1 MRQRIFDFLYPNAVE
16 VERASPFDV
25 KTGQTLS
32 GLEVRIPR
40 PVWCSVRGRL
50 TGALP
55 KDLANI
61 SVHFTRN
68 VGMLDDFGS
77 AGSKVNPDGTFEGDA
92 QPGRHRLAVWEMAPP
107 KPNGY
112 TRLIRKFASVQITVG
127 DEDVEGIEVH
137 IDPLVSTSVG
147 VTVED

>member
-1 MRQRIFDFLYPNAVE
+1 
-16 VERASPFDV
+16 
-25 KTGQTLS
+25 
-32 GLEVRIPR
+32 
-40 PVWCSVRGRL
+40 
-50 TGALP
+50 
-55 KDLANI
+55 
-61 SVHFTRN
+61 
-68 VGMLDDFGS
+68 MLDDFGS

-147 VTVED
+147 VTVEDCIAGDLPPISQPAIVGVSRNDSRSTLLPE